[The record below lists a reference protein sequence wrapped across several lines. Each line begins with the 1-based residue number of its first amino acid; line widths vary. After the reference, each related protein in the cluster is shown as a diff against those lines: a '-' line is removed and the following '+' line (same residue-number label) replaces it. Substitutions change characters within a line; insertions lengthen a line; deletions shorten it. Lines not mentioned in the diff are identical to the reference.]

1 MQGKALRDG
10 FLNLSTNDLGL
21 DDVLWWR
28 LPIALWDSEQQ
39 PWPLPP
45 DAGRTPHLQL

>member
-21 DDVLWWR
+21 DNFFVVGAAHC
-28 LPIALWDSEQQ
+28 IVGQ
-39 PWPLPP
+39 
-45 DAGRTPHLQL
+45 